1 MTPPSRGVS
10 HFTGEVGPVEQEILK
25 LVVSQG
31 VWAALFVWLLF
42 WVLRENAAREKR
54 LTETLNKV
62 TDQLLPVVPEVRAM
76 RQDIDR
82 LQDEVHE
89 AIAVRR

>member
-1 MTPPSRGVS
+1 M
-10 HFTGEVGPVEQEILK
+10 EQEILK